1 MIDKH
6 LLDMPPDKMEGEVA
20 VALFFEDDR
29 PLKGAA
35 ALIDWRLNG
44 HLTRQMLNRSVSG
57 ALRDSLLIQNNGK
70 LDSDW
75 ALLVG
80 GGRRRKLTATV
91 WARLLSKIFKAC
103 SQAGFSRVAICL
115 DADGSLPDKE
125 LTDLV
130 AEIFSK
136 GKYADIDYL
145 LTLVPVSSDQV

>member
-1 MIDKH
+1 MVDKR

-44 HLTRQMLNRSVSG
+44 QLTSQLLNQSANGSP
-57 ALRDSLLIQNNGK
+57 RDFLLIQNNGK

-80 GGRRRKLTATV
+80 GGQRRKLTTTV
-91 WARLLSKIFKAC
+91 WSRLLTKIFNSC
-103 SQAGFSRVAICL
+103 SKAGFTRIAMCL
-115 DADGSLPDKE
+115 DADESLPEKE
-125 LTDLV
+125 LTELV
-130 AEIFSK
+130 SEVFSK
-136 GKYADIDYL
+136 GHYSGIDYL
-145 LTLVPVSSDQV
+145 LTLVPVASDSA